1 MASKKE
7 LIASARR
14 KGSKQQI
21 FRRGRGTTTSVQRPS
36 ADPSAGSE
44 AKAVSAFL
52 GKMIQFGPGVVD
64 AHNRE
69 TNEENKKLVASGQA
83 AYKNANVSQRKEFR
97 DNIRNGTISGGE
109 SPYFREGLQR
119 AHADSMSLK
128 YGVELMDSWNKS
140 EAKNDPNPEAFQNFL
155 DEHDQRWSGQLGN
168 INEHV
173 ALEEFHPKA
182 DALKRQLMQTHS
194 SHQRIE
200 YDKKAQDQKQ
210 TAEFDKLNNNSLETA
225 LGDPLIDRLLSEEV
239 QNDALTAHV
248 NMLNETKNRMTRKGN
263 LKSRFISNAYSKG
276 MSKKDA
282 LVAWNTEK
290 NNLGI
295 TVNNLSLESIGQPS
309 EGVFRLA
316 QVKAEE
322 KEAQKDIAKPY
333 KKGEGGD
340 TAPTFK
346 AVADV
351 GFTPTLIPMTP
362 IEEAETEEVGLA
374 SLWEPVSPPPSDSD
388 SQIHSRTES
397 PQMWISQ
404 GPEMNENLKKAL
416 RATPSKSINVPQPKV
431 ESDKQVDQ
439 SIMTA
444 LHKELGSKQKDEGKI
459 LTRAKGKEWA
469 ERDVALAKG
478 ELTAEDQVAAA
489 GIDASVPQPMQP
501 SVETPIDLAV
511 KTFEGVSPDRTHYGV
526 VAYNSKDEADL
537 MVEKIREGIVGDTTG
552 TWEFATVKVGNLYQV
567 QTQGNVNVT
576 DEQKAA
582 FFNKLASEYPGEMG
596 NLKAGN
602 KDKDFVQIIP
612 PKKYKKKKKK
622 GK

>member
-44 AKAVSAFL
+44 AKAVSDFL

-69 TNEENKKLVASGQA
+69 TNKENKKLVASGQA
-83 AYKNANVSQRKEFR
+83 AYKNATASQRKEFR

-168 INEHV
+168 LNEHV

-210 TAEFDKLNNNSLETA
+210 TAEFDKLNNDSLETA

-362 IEEAETEEVGLA
+362 IEEAETEELDIASYISDDEFPKHSPSLSLPQSAQVALTQTGGGSKGIPATDQHSPNLA
-374 SLWEPVSPPPSDSD
+374 ETSPSLALE
-388 SQIHSRTES
+388 QS
-397 PQMWISQ
+397 PQ
-404 GPEMNENLKKAL
+404 
-416 RATPSKSINVPQPKV
+416 
-431 ESDKQVDQ
+431 
-439 SIMTA
+439 
-444 LHKELGSKQKDEGKI
+444 
-459 LTRAKGKEWA
+459 
-469 ERDVALAKG
+469 VALTQEDVNTEIAVAKG
-478 ELTAEDQVAAA
+478 EPEEEVKQEDTP
-489 GIDASVPQPMQP
+489 VPRPIKNYTLD
-501 SVETPIDLAV
+501 VETPIDLAA
-511 KTFEGVSPDRTHYGV
+511 KTYEGVSPDRTHYGV